1 MAADMNTY
9 KLKGASGKVAGLSF
23 GLGARTL
30 IGRSDACDLRIDDEL
45 AAPQHAEIVL
55 KDGKGLL
62 FRHLAE
68 GYESRINGDVV
79 QQAAL
84 GSGDEIRVGN
94 CRWVVQAPGL
104 RPEKVLTTQA
114 VKAGPGA
121 LPWLVA
127 AALLSAAALAW
138 QRGWLPF

>member
-1 MAADMNTY
+1 MASDMHTF

-23 GLGARTL
+23 GLGAKTL
-30 IGRSDACDLRIDDEL
+30 IGRADSCDLRVDDERV
-45 AAPQHAEIVL
+45 APQHAEIVL
-55 KDGKGLL
+55 KLGESLH
-62 FRHLAE
+62 FRHLAD
-68 GYESRINGDVV
+68 GYESRVNGEIV
-79 QQAAL
+79 QEASL
-84 GSGDEIRVGN
+84 ESGDEIRVGN

-104 RPEKVLTTQA
+104 RPEKVLTTKA

-127 AALLSAAALAW
+127 TALLSAAALAW